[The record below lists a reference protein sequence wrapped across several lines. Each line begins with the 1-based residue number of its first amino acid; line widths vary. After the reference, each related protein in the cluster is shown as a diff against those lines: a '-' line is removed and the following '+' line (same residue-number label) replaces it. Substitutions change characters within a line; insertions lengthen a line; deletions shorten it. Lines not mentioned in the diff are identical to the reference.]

1 MLMMS
6 IAKPILLQLQLMII
20 NYRRA
25 VPALITS
32 SPLIGIVQMT
42 QKIRESMLD
51 ITFRPRLSQCGY
63 KRL

>member
-6 IAKPILLQLQLMII
+6 IARLILLQLQLMITY
-20 NYRRA
+20 YRRA
-25 VPALITS
+25 VPAVITS

-42 QKIRESMLD
+42 QKIRESTFD